1 MPKFE
6 LFIPKSEKL
15 PMDMRLRL
23 EAETWI
29 DALRAGLAK
38 VGIGGMQTESILCDI
53 KEDNSIHVTDTRS
66 GRVFRILE
74 LPPDGQAPAAGA
86 QPAPQAAP
94 QPAPQ
99 AAPRPA
105 PQAAPRPA
113 PQAAPRPAPQPAPEP
128 VAPARFTS
136 QATIPQM
143 SAVKRPDEVRAKA
156 EAQAPGLGLA
166 PAAPAEPPKAEPPKA
181 AAPKP
186 AVKKAAAPKPAP
198 PPPAQVTTPSTS
210 QVIGRAVVLTSEAT
224 ADMLEEVFAITGALD
239 STEDK
244 RRAVYR
250 MLDLAMEKVGTDAGT
265 VFAADIN
272 KSELEFA
279 AVRGPKAK
287 ELTRFRVQMGQGIVG
302 FCCQENLGLA
312 VSDAALDP
320 RFHREISERI
330 GYPTRS
336 ILCVPLRIEERV
348 VGALELINKRGT
360 DQFSER
366 DLGLANFIAQHLARF
381 MEPT

>member
-15 PMDMRLRL
+15 PMDLRLRL
-23 EAETWI
+23 EAENWI
-29 DALRAGLAK
+29 EALRAGLAK
-38 VGIGGMQTESILCDI
+38 VGIGGLQTESILCDI
-53 KEDNSIHVTDTRS
+53 KEDNSIHVTDTRT

-74 LPPDGQAPAAGA
+74 LSSEAPAATPSP
-86 QPAPQAAP
+86 QPTP
-94 QPAPQ
+94 QPAPAPT
-99 AAPRPA
+99 AAPSAPTAARPGS
-105 PQAAPRPA
+105 
-113 PQAAPRPAPQPAPEP
+113 
-128 VAPARFTS
+128 ARFTS
-136 QATIPQM
+136 QPTIPQM

-156 EAQAPGLGLA
+156 EAQAPGLGIE
-166 PAAPAEPPKAEPPKA
+166 PAAPAEPPKAATAQPAAPRPA

-186 AVKKAAAPKPAP
+186 AAPKPATP
-198 PPPAQVTTPSTS
+198 KPAAKKTAAPEAAAPAAPPAERASTPSTS
-210 QVIGRAVVLTSEAT
+210 QVIGRSIVLTSEAT
-224 ADMLEEVFAITGALD
+224 ADMLEEVFAITGTLD
-239 STEDK
+239 SSDDK
-244 RRAVYR
+244 RRAIYR

-272 KSELEFA
+272 KSELEFT

-287 ELTRFRVQMGQGIVG
+287 EVARFKIQMGQGIVG

-312 VSDAALDP
+312 VSDAPRDP

-336 ILCVPLRIEERV
+336 ILCVPLRVDERV
-348 VGALELINKRGT
+348 VGALELINKRGS

-366 DLGLANFIAQHLARF
+366 DLGLANFIAQHLARCL
-381 MEPT
+381 EPS